1 MSHPRPVLRFLLVP
15 DGSAARR
22 VRRLVAEHGAHPG
35 VVVGSWP
42 ELVEWA
48 RRSRLAPPAS
58 EDDETRMDAALAGVA
73 GAFWSESS
81 RVAPHETRDA
91 VLASLVEVLS
101 ATDPA
106 GPPHIPGLDALP
118 ARPRRHLDDLLRF
131 AAALGPN
138 LPDELSS
145 IRTLLDTDAATA
157 LRSIVVLRLEDWPR
171 LTRWQRTLVE
181 RLERDAPPRDD
192 AGIALERALLD
203 LLGRA
208 REPVP
213 ARGNLGTLQTSLYRG
228 GRCRTPLDDTLQWI
242 GVRDYLQEAEVAA
255 GMVQCMLAEDSTL
268 RPCDVGLLVPD
279 RFEYAVAVEDAF
291 RHAGIALAGLPIER
305 WRRDLG
311 REAVFHFLYCR
322 QKPAPAMAL
331 AVCLSSPLMPWD
343 AATGARLAQKVMD
356 GKYELEPPRGADGAT
371 RRMLELLAAGDT
383 EPAGLA
389 EALRR
394 FDGLL
399 AAPEEYGGHLST
411 AHGAVEQ
418 LLAALRQADG
428 IDWGALRRSVTP
440 RLITSGDKPAYTREG
455 VTVWRESQE
464 PWRPVRRLLVLGFV
478 QGHHPAPLPRDPVFA
493 AEDWQAIENCTGL
506 GIDTPAAKLERRRER
521 FRRQLGAVAEHATF
535 FVSRRD
541 YTGAPQ
547 APSESLVF
555 MHQHFVG
562 PGEPEGLIA
571 EIDVE
576 QERQYVRWLPL
587 ADAAPPSP
595 PRPLDAHD
603 LAFGR
608 DLVALRRDAE
618 GQPKPESPTSLETLM
633 ASPLAWLLQRL
644 DAEPVVWKPESPTP
658 LLLGNVVHAV
668 FEAVF
673 QPLAPL
679 PDRASL
685 PARVEAALDDA
696 LRRIAPFMRAAQW
709 SVERSN
715 LLAGTIKAA
724 VGWHDVL
731 AALEAEVLCREEWF
745 AGTWNGLPIHGK
757 TDAVLGLPGGRLLV
771 VDYKRSQSSRRLQ
784 PMQAGYDSQASLY
797 REMLQTGGP
806 RDPERVEL
814 AQRVRSAPQIGIV
827 YYMLNDRVALADA
840 AVPGASGVPGWRTL
854 TNDVAVEALGL
865 ISARLG
871 EVRSGHL
878 RLNRDGDA
886 AALEKRIGHVPYA
899 FDVSP
904 LIGLY
909 TLPGEPDASA

>member
-1 MSHPRPVLRFLLVP
+1 VNYPRPVLRFLLVP
-15 DGSAARR
+15 DGGAARR

-42 ELVEWA
+42 ELVEWV
-48 RRSRLAPPAS
+48 RRSCVAPPAS
-58 EDDETRMDAALAGVA
+58 GEDETRMDRALASVG

-81 RVAPHETRDA
+81 QVAPHETRGA

-106 GPPHIPGLDALP
+106 GPPDVPGLDALP
-118 ARPRRHLDDLLRF
+118 ARPRRHLDDLLRL
-131 AAALGPN
+131 AEALGPD
-138 LPDELSS
+138 LPAELAA
-145 IRTLLDTDAATA
+145 ILPLLRTDAATA
-157 LRSIVVLRLEDWPR
+157 LRSIVVLRLDDWPR
-171 LTRWQRTLVE
+171 LSRWQRTLVE
-181 RLERDAPPRDD
+181 RLDRDAPPRDD
-192 AGIALERALLD
+192 AGTALERV
-203 LLGRA
+203 LLGLLGSA
-208 REPVP
+208 REPVH
-213 ARGNLGTLQTSLYRG
+213 ARGNLGTLQASLYRG
-228 GRCRTPLDDTLQWI
+228 GRGKTPLDDTLQWI

-255 GMVQCMLAEDSTL
+255 GMVQRMLAEDATL

-356 GKYELEPPRGADGAT
+356 GKYELETPRGADGAT
-371 RRMLELLAAGDT
+371 RRMLELLAAGDA
-383 EPAGLA
+383 EPASLA
-389 EALRR
+389 EALRS
-394 FDGLL
+394 FDDLL
-399 AAPEEYGGHLST
+399 AAPDELAGHLRT

-418 LLAALRQADG
+418 LRAALSRAG
-428 IDWGALRRSVTP
+428 SIDWSALRRSVTP
-440 RLITSGDKPAYTREG
+440 RLITSGDKPSYTREG

-478 QGHHPAPLPRDPVFA
+478 QGHHPVPLPRDPVFA
-493 AEDWQAIENCTGL
+493 AEDWQSIEDCTGL
-506 GIDTPAAKLERRRER
+506 GIDTPAAKLERRRDR
-521 FRRQLGAVAEHATF
+521 FRRQLGAAAEHATF

-562 PGEPEGLIA
+562 PEEPEGLIA
-571 EIDVE
+571 EMDVE

-595 PRPLDAHD
+595 PRPLDAQD
-603 LAFGR
+603 LDFGR
-608 DLVALRRDAE
+608 DLVALRKDAE
-618 GQPKPESPTSLETLM
+618 GQPKPESPSSLETLM
-633 ASPLAWLLQRL
+633 ASSLAWLLQRL
-644 DAEPVVWKPESPTP
+644 DAEPVSWEPESPTP

-668 FEAVF
+668 FEEVF
-673 QPLAPL
+673 PPLVPL

-685 PARVEAALDDA
+685 PVRVEAALDDA
-696 LRRIAPFMRAAQW
+696 LCRIAPFMRAAQW

-715 LLAGTIKAA
+715 LLAGTIKA
-724 VGWHDVL
+724 VEGWHDVL
-731 AALEAEVLCREEWF
+731 SALEAQVLCREEWF
-745 AGTWNGLPIHGK
+745 AGTWRGLAIHGK

-771 VDYKRSQSSRRLQ
+771 VDYKRSKSTRRLQ

-797 REMLQTGGP
+797 REMLRTGGP
-806 RDPERVEL
+806 KDPERVEL
-814 AQRVRSAPQIGIV
+814 AKRVRSATQIGIV

-840 AVPGASGVPGWRTL
+840 AMPGTSGVPGWRAL
-854 TNDVAVEALGL
+854 ENDVAAEALAL
-865 ISARLG
+865 ISARLD
-871 EVRSGHL
+871 EVRSGRL

-886 AALEKRIGHVPYA
+886 KVLEKRIGHVPYA

-904 LIGLY
+904 LVGLY
-909 TLPGEPDASA
+909 TLPGEPEASA